1 MQSGGV
7 FIGALQFLL
16 ALRAQHGKANVL
28 SVFSL
33 CNGGLQIPA
42 LDVFESMNDT
52 FKFFSKSMFQYSK
65 CQQIVRAFANRLFH
79 TYDVFIEKLNLNVGV
94 QVKG

>member
-7 FIGALQFLL
+7 FIGALLFLL

-28 SVFSL
+28 PVFSL
-33 CNGGLQIPA
+33 CNGGLQILA
-42 LDVFESMNDT
+42 LDVFGSMNDT
-52 FKFFSKSMFQYSK
+52 LKFFSKSMFQYPK
-65 CQQIVRAFANRLFH
+65 CQQVVRSSANRLFH
-79 TYDVFIEKLNLNVGV
+79 TYDVFIEKLSLRVSV